1 MIKIHSGSDSQTES
15 IAANLASAIE
25 KGIVI
30 HLQGDLGAG
39 KTTFSRGFINGLG
52 HQGAVKSPTYNIVQ
66 PYQID
71 QLNVY
76 HFDLY
81 RLSDP
86 EELEALGFRDYFD
99 GQSICLL
106 EWPEKGAGCLP
117 EPDICIA
124 LEYDG
129 SDRNI
134 SLNATSE
141 AGHTI
146 LNKVHIKT

>member
-1 MIKIHSGSDSQTES
+1 MIELYSTSDIQTES
-15 IAANLASAIE
+15 FAANLASVTE
-25 KGIVI
+25 KGTVI

-71 QLNVY
+71 QLSVY

-86 EELEALGFRDYFD
+86 EELEVLGFRDYFD
-99 GQSICLL
+99 GESICLL
-106 EWPEKGAGCLP
+106 EWPEKGDGCLP
-117 EPDICIA
+117 DPDLCIA
-124 LEYDG
+124 FEYDG
-129 SDRNI
+129 NDRNI
-134 SLNATSE
+134 SFQAVSE
-141 AGHTI
+141 VGHTI